1 MVFRTGISFF
11 TAICLLAEIG
21 CQEFEGRFP
30 FAGRNQFD
38 DISADFD
45 FSRSSVLVKNKRYD
59 NGGEA
64 DSLTEG
70 SDNSNDDTEPWPG
83 RWLPEKVVPEKHRVV
98 SKRLNDTLDQNHIQ
112 SMTST
117 INDDCDNGKANLS
130 VDWSGSPENYTCFK
144 KMIFEPDPDTAA
156 FILHDYIPVAYHA
169 RHACMDKEIHYD
181 SFLPTF
187 GTHRPAWARYGEYKF
202 LPRQRWLHNLEHGGV
217 VMLYHPC
224 AHPLMVSKL
233 RDIVTSCLYRH
244 IISPYTLLSEKRPL
258 AIVTWG
264 WAMIMSH
271 VHQHNVERFIKEH
284 ALQGPEKLSQDGN
297 YDYLLEKPA
306 EIITTVDDD
315 TLCPNSIQHHM

>member
-202 LPRQRWLHNLEHGGV
+202 LPRQRWLHNLE
-217 VMLYHPC
+217 
-224 AHPLMVSKL
+224 
-233 RDIVTSCLYRH
+233 
-244 IISPYTLLSEKRPL
+244 PL